1 MILLDRPYV
10 SKHFL
15 NYLERSGQPVLETPF
30 TAGLARD
37 YGLNL
42 VDDAEAEKRC
52 RNGERLYTSSENALE
67 WIHAHLGDM
76 PVARHIDAMK
86 DKAALRRLLAGIY
99 PDFFFREIPVG
110 ELGKTDVSGWKKP
123 FILKPSVGFF
133 SLGVYTITSDDDWTA
148 AVADIERNLRESR
161 DRFPE
166 SVVDQSSFLVEE
178 YITGEEFAV
187 DVYFDGEGEPVILN
201 IFTHRFASL
210 SDVSDR
216 LYYTG
221 KDVIEANKARFE
233 AFFRKVNAL
242 MGIRDF
248 PAHVELRVEGD
259 RILPIEFN
267 AMRFAGLCTTDMAY
281 FAFGI
286 NTVDCYLNDRKPDFD
301 VILRGREGKI
311 YSMVIL
317 DKPKSLP
324 PSSAFDYDRLAA
336 HFAKVLELR
345 KVDVPELP
353 VFGFAFTESDAERTE
368 ELDTILQSDLTEF
381 LR

>member
-15 NYLERSGQPVLETPF
+15 SYLERSGQPVLDTPF
-30 TAGLARD
+30 TAELARD
-37 YGLNL
+37 YALHL
-42 VDDAEAEKRC
+42 VDDAEAERRC

-67 WIHAHLGDM
+67 WVHEHLGDL
-76 PVARHIDAMK
+76 PVVRHIDAMK
-86 DKAALRRLLAGIY
+86 DKAALRRMLAGMY
-99 PDFFFREIPVG
+99 PDFFFREIPVD
-110 ELGKTDVSGWKKP
+110 ELAGTDVSGWKKP

-133 SLGVYTITSDDDWTA
+133 SLGVYTITSDADWA
-148 AVADIERNLRESR
+148 DAVADIERNLRERR
-161 DRFPE
+161 DNFPE

-187 DVYFDGEGEPVILN
+187 DVYFDGAGEPVILN

-216 LYYTG
+216 LYFTS

-233 AFFRKVNAL
+233 AFFRKANAL
-242 MGIRDF
+242 MGVRDF

-286 NTVDCYLNDRKPDFD
+286 NTVDCYLNDVKPDFAS
-301 VILRGREGKI
+301 ILQGREGKT

-317 DKPKSLP
+317 DKPKSLS
-324 PSSAFDYDRLAA
+324 PSSAFDYDLLASR
-336 HFAKVLELR
+336 FQKVLELR

-353 VFGFAFTESDAERTE
+353 AFGFVFTETDAAHAG
-368 ELDTILQSDLTEF
+368 ELDAILRSDLTEF

>member
-30 TAGLARD
+30 TAELARD
-37 YGLNL
+37 YCLNL
-42 VDDAEAEKRC
+42 VDDAEAERRC
-52 RNGERLYTSSENALE
+52 RNRERLYTSSENALE

-86 DKAALRRLLAGIY
+86 DKAALRRLLAGMY

-110 ELGKTDVSGWKKP
+110 ELGKADVSGWKKP

-133 SLGVYTITSDDDWTA
+133 SLGVYTITSDGDWAA

-161 DRFPE
+161 ERFPE
-166 SVVDQSSFLVEE
+166 SVVNQSSFLVEE
-178 YITGEEFAV
+178 YIIGEEFAV

-201 IFTHRFASL
+201 IFKHRFASL

-216 LYYTG
+216 LYYTS

-233 AFFRKVNAL
+233 AFFREVNAL

-248 PAHVELRVEGD
+248 PAHVELRVEAD

-286 NTVDCYLNDRKPDFD
+286 NTVDCYLNGRKPDFD
-301 VILRGREGKI
+301 AILRGREGKI
-311 YSMVIL
+311 YSTVIL

-324 PSSAFDYDRLAA
+324 PSSAFDYERLAA

-345 KVDVPELP
+345 KVDTPELP
-353 VFGFAFTESDAERTE
+353 VFGFAFTESEAGRTE
-368 ELDTILQSDLTEF
+368 ELDAILQSDLTEF

>member
-15 NYLERSGQPVLETPF
+15 NYLERSGQLVLETPF

-86 DKAALRRLLAGIY
+86 DKAALRRLLAGMY

-161 DRFPE
+161 DRFPKAW
-166 SVVDQSSFLVEE
+166 STSRRSWWRNTSPGKSSPWTC
-178 YITGEEFAV
+178 ISTA
-187 DVYFDGEGEPVILN
+187 
-201 IFTHRFASL
+201 R
-210 SDVSDR
+210 
-216 LYYTG
+216 
-221 KDVIEANKARFE
+221 ANR
-233 AFFRKVNAL
+233 
-242 MGIRDF
+242 
-248 PAHVELRVEGD
+248 
-259 RILPIEFN
+259 
-267 AMRFAGLCTTDMAY
+267 
-281 FAFGI
+281 
-286 NTVDCYLNDRKPDFD
+286 
-301 VILRGREGKI
+301 
-311 YSMVIL
+311 
-317 DKPKSLP
+317 
-324 PSSAFDYDRLAA
+324 SS
-336 HFAKVLELR
+336 
-345 KVDVPELP
+345 
-353 VFGFAFTESDAERTE
+353 
-368 ELDTILQSDLTEF
+368 
-381 LR
+381 

>member
-52 RNGERLYTSSENALE
+52 RNG
-67 WIHAHLGDM
+67 
-76 PVARHIDAMK
+76 
-86 DKAALRRLLAGIY
+86 
-99 PDFFFREIPVG
+99 
-110 ELGKTDVSGWKKP
+110 
-123 FILKPSVGFF
+123 
-133 SLGVYTITSDDDWTA
+133 
-148 AVADIERNLRESR
+148 
-161 DRFPE
+161 
-166 SVVDQSSFLVEE
+166 
-178 YITGEEFAV
+178 
-187 DVYFDGEGEPVILN
+187 
-201 IFTHRFASL
+201 
-210 SDVSDR
+210 
-216 LYYTG
+216 
-221 KDVIEANKARFE
+221 
-233 AFFRKVNAL
+233 
-242 MGIRDF
+242 
-248 PAHVELRVEGD
+248 
-259 RILPIEFN
+259 
-267 AMRFAGLCTTDMAY
+267 
-281 FAFGI
+281 
-286 NTVDCYLNDRKPDFD
+286 
-301 VILRGREGKI
+301 
-311 YSMVIL
+311 